1 MNLLLTIIKIVES
14 FLPNGSFAARIEDK
28 YSSPHQITTGVPQ
41 DSSLPPTI
49 YILYI
54 NNMPVINKAEVA
66 LFSNDIMFLAKNH
79 NATRAKINLQK
90 QINFA
95 SDWFSKWKININELK
110 TVDIPFGSIRYP
122 YRISPITLN
131 GKIIHWS
138 SKAKYL
144 GVIVGRKL
152 SFNTHVT
159 NIIRKLPASA

>member
-95 SDWFSKWKININELK
+95 SDWFSK
-110 TVDIPFGSIRYP
+110 
-122 YRISPITLN
+122 
-131 GKIIHWS
+131 
-138 SKAKYL
+138 
-144 GVIVGRKL
+144 
-152 SFNTHVT
+152 
-159 NIIRKLPASA
+159 